1 MDGMTIDAWLTL
13 VVLVGMIA
21 ILVRDVAA
29 PSVAVIG
36 AVAMLL
42 VAGVV
47 TPAQAFSGLSNSA
60 PITVAAL
67 YVLARAV
74 EKTGALQPIV
84 AATLGAG
91 GSQRAVLARLLVPT
105 AAASS
110 VLNNTPIMAM
120 LVPQVVNWAQRNG
133 QSPSRF
139 LMPLSFAAIL
149 GGVVTL
155 IGTSTNLVVSGLLT
169 DTGEGP
175 LGMFELTPI
184 ALPIAVVGVGVILLL
199 GPRVLPD
206 RSPPR
211 ANLSEE
217 FREFVVTM
225 VVEPGGPLDGRSVE
239 AGHLRN
245 LAGVFLVEIERDGEI
260 IAPVSPQT
268 GLRAG
273 DLLTFVGRADV
284 VVDLH
289 AIRGLVSGEQKH
301 VAEFDTVRHTFFEAV
316 IGPASPLVGRSLKE
330 TGFRNRYQ
338 AAVVAI
344 HRAGRRIDAK
354 LGGVSL
360 KAADTLLILSDAGFQ
375 ERWRDRSAFLMV
387 SRLGGVTPAVTR
399 KAWVV
404 GCIVAGVVVSAAVGL
419 MPVLN
424 AALVGAFALMLT
436 GVLTPV
442 EARSAVDVDVI
453 LVIAGAFG
461 LAAALEVSGLAAE
474 TAGLVLALFWRLE
487 RGRRA
492 RRHRA
497 DDGGVDQR
505 DYQQRG
511 RGVDV
516 SDCDVHG
523 GRARHELP
531 PLRGGRRGGGIRLLP
546 HADCLSDQH
555 HGLRPGG
562 ISVRRLRPTW
572 SAPDSRRGGRHGPVR
587 PAHLAAQLS
596 RQPAWRPR
604 NVGQQFIYPPLKN
617 MASSRHKTIILL
629 LWRHE
634 NDPGSAG

>member
-1 MDGMTIDAWLTL
+1 MTVEAWLTL
-13 VVLVGMIA
+13 VVLAGMIA
-21 ILVRDVAA
+21 ILYRDVAA

-36 AVAMLL
+36 AVVTLL

-47 TPAQAFSGLSNSA
+47 TPAQAFSGLSNPA

-84 AATLGAG
+84 AGTLGAS

-169 DTGEGP
+169 GTGEGP

-199 GPRVLPD
+199 GPSVLPD
-206 RSPPR
+206 RSPAR
-211 ANLSEE
+211 ADLSEE
-217 FREFVVTM
+217 FREFVVSM

-245 LAGVFLVEIERDGEI
+245 LAGVFLVEIERNGET

-289 AIRGLVSGEQKH
+289 ATRGLVSGEQKH

-354 LGGVSL
+354 LGGVGL
-360 KAADTLLILSDAGFQ
+360 KVGDTLLILSDAGFQ
-375 ERWRDRSAFLMV
+375 DRWRDRSVFLLV

-419 MPVLN
+419 MPVLS
-424 AALVGAFALMLT
+424 AALVGAFALVLT

-442 EARSAVDVDVI
+442 EARTAVDVDVI

-474 TAGLVLALFWRLE
+474 TARLVVALF
-487 RGRRA
+487 
-492 RRHRA
+492 
-497 DDGGVDQR
+497 GGLGAAGGLAGIVLTTVVLISVITNNAAAVLMFPIAMSTAAGLGMNCR
-505 DYQQRG
+505 PFAVAVAVAASASFLTPIAYQTNIMVYG
-511 RGVDV
+511 
-516 SDCDVHG
+516 
-523 GRARHELP
+523 
-531 PLRGGRRGGGIRLLP
+531 
-546 HADCLSDQH
+546 
-555 HGLRPGG
+555 PGG
-562 ISVRRLRPTW
+562 YRFGDFARL
-572 SAPDSRRGGRHGPVR
+572 G
-587 PAHLAAQLS
+587 L
-596 RQPAWRPR
+596 
-604 NVGQQFIYPPLKN
+604 PLT
-617 MASSRHKTIILL
+617 AVVVVATVLFVPLIWPL
-629 LWRHE
+629 
-634 NDPGSAG
+634 D